1 MSVPQLGDRV
11 RVMGRYAVHEGTCK
25 YFGTTLFR
33 EGYWVGVELDQPNGK
48 NDGSVEG
55 TRYFSC
61 RPKYGLFARAQVVEV
76 LPQQRYAQQHRVQN
90 VQRVKQRQPA
100 QQPAQQPAVKTPAL
114 GTQLQVL
121 ASIFRFEKTKNEWS
135 EIGDGRVHL
144 RDFPVQNL
152 YDLFVHQ
159 ERREDERQQ
168 EHLR

>member
-76 LPQQRYAQQHRVQN
+76 YHSSGTLNSIVYKMCSVLNNGSQRNSQRNNQQLKRLFGY
-90 VQRVKQRQPA
+90 
-100 QQPAQQPAVKTPAL
+100 
-114 GTQLQVL
+114 QLQVL
-121 ASIFRFEKTKNEWS
+121 ASIFRFEKQK
-135 EIGDGRVHL
+135 RVV
-144 RDFPVQNL
+144 RNW
-152 YDLFVHQ
+152 
-159 ERREDERQQ
+159 
-168 EHLR
+168 